1 MIRPPAD
8 NTSNAL
14 RLITVRASKLVVAN
28 TRIIVD
34 MVHASTIDAW
44 IRATLIKFCVKKIAM
59 LVHDILHV
67 VTFIKN
73 IADCRLKIDFAA
85 HLFDLTLEE

>member
-1 MIRPPAD
+1 MIRPPAVS
-8 NTSNAL
+8 TSNAL

-34 MVHASTIDAW
+34 MVHASTIDAGV
-44 IRATLIKFCVKKIAM
+44 RAALIKFCIKKIA
-59 LVHDILHV
+59 ILFHIIPQV
-67 VTFIKN
+67 FTFVKN
-73 IADCRLKIDFAA
+73 IEDCRLKIDFAA